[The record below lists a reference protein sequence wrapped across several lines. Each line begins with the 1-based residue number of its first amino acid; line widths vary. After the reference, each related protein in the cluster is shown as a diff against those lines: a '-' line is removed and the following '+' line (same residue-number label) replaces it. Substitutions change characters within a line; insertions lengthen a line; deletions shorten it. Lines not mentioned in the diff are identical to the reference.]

1 MGRKENTV
9 TGSHKWE
16 FDGCGVAGH
25 KPDRTG
31 SVWLL
36 LYGEL
41 NVCFRVFH
49 QSAANIRVIQK

>member
-16 FDGCGVAGH
+16 FDGCGVAAH

-36 LYGEL
+36 LYGEFFTKVL
-41 NVCFRVFH
+41 
-49 QSAANIRVIQK
+49 QTLG